1 MEAAVAGQSPA
12 SPGKKPSAV
21 IGRDNYFFMRETP
34 NLNSSVFRPLRA
46 SPLGGLCLLRQPP
59 LRRFGPR
66 PLRQG
71 CGAREES
78 SSLSR
83 RGRRRRR
90 RRPLLEEIRTNRGRG
105 GETRIPFVAVV
116 FLTISK
122 VDPSTTT
129 CRDLATQSSVGQT
142 CLPSITS
149 AGADGRSHLFPDYPS
164 RPLYPFLF
172 SPTHSLLSWK
182 LKRGKRR
189 VFWWAAQ
196 AHAHIEERRRIICV
210 GIRANRRSVGRWEKV
225 GEGEGEERQKKQTSK
240 PEIEREN
247 PETLGLFLP
256 KALLA
261 ISKANL

>member
-21 IGRDNYFFMRETP
+21 IGKDNYHILREIP
-34 NLNSSVFRPLRA
+34 NLDSSVSRPLRA
-46 SPLGGLCLLRQPP
+46 SPLGGLCRLRQPP

-83 RGRRRRR
+83 RGRRWRR

-105 GETRIPFVAVV
+105 GEKRIPFVAVV
-116 FLTISK
+116 FKSFQKLILALLH
-122 VDPSTTT
+122 STY
-129 CRDLATQSSVGQT
+129 RDLVTQSSVGQT

-149 AGADGRSHLFPDYPS
+149 RSHPSPDYPS
-164 RPLYPFLF
+164 RPLYPILF

-189 VFWWAAQ
+189 
-196 AHAHIEERRRIICV
+196 
-210 GIRANRRSVGRWEKV
+210 
-225 GEGEGEERQKKQTSK
+225 GEGLLVGGSSTRTHRREKKDYL
-240 PEIEREN
+240 RRN
-247 PETLGLFLP
+247 
-256 KALLA
+256 
-261 ISKANL
+261 